1 MNPPTTEALEPRVPR
16 EEDDRRP
23 LDAGENRPA
32 PGSVPGEPRPRV
44 LIVDDEEGILSSL
57 RRLLRREAYEL
68 ITVANAKEALR
79 VMEEQPVSLL
89 ISDYRMPGMSGTDLL
104 LEVQR
109 RWPETL
115 RIVLSGY
122 SEVKAIISAINE
134 GAVYKFIT
142 KPWNDEEIKL
152 HVRRALEQHALR
164 AENQRMAREISLQNQ
179 RLRELNEQLDQRAAD
194 ASRGLTFAQETLE
207 MIDAGVVTIDVTGL
221 VVTANREAVRLLAG
235 RSGHCAGESAQRV
248 LPETLWQAVSAEHL
262 TASSGRVEIG
272 GRRVQWRAGII
283 EAAGERRGV
292 SLVLWEELAPTAPP
306 P

>member
-1 MNPPTTEALEPRVPR
+1 
-16 EEDDRRP
+16 
-23 LDAGENRPA
+23 
-32 PGSVPGEPRPRV
+32 V